1 LVGLNIPPKNKTF
14 SKRLG
19 IFPLVKYLFTFLDLP
34 PHVSISTPHSYDY
47 NQKKKKQQKE
57 EGVEV
62 GLKERIQSPLDRSY
76 LKLIKH
82 KLE

>member
-1 LVGLNIPPKNKTF
+1 M
-14 SKRLG
+14 
-19 IFPLVKYLFTFLDLP
+19 VKYLFTFLDLP
-34 PHVSISTPHSYDY
+34 PHVSISTPHSDDY
-47 NQKKKKQQKE
+47 NQKKKKKKQKKE

-62 GLKERIQSPLDRSY
+62 GLEERIQSPLDLSY

>member
-1 LVGLNIPPKNKTF
+1 
-14 SKRLG
+14 
-19 IFPLVKYLFTFLDLP
+19 LVKYLFTFLDLP

-47 NQKKKKQQKE
+47 NKKKQKKE

-62 GLKERIQSPLDRSY
+62 GLEERIQSPLDRSY
-76 LKLIKH
+76 LKVIKH